1 VPRELPEDLLTALV
15 AELDG
20 PSVTA
25 IALGGSYA
33 RGDANPY
40 SDVDLA
46 AFVPDGQPLPAK
58 CLIIRDGYLVSV
70 SWKTCAAWREGLTH
84 PERAILLVPSA
95 RALRVL
101 LDRDGLLARL
111 VEAARRFE
119 WAPLQA
125 EVDRFA
131 SRLLAL
137 TAEHARKTLA
147 ALVVRDELALSAAL
161 AGMASQIVL
170 AVATQRG
177 VMITSENSLARQV
190 IASVGENS
198 SWAQVLRLA
207 LGVTLTPGTL
217 AARGQAALR
226 LYGETA
232 ILLRAVLRADD
243 LPAITATTRLIA
255 ASYPA

>member
-1 VPRELPEDLLTALV
+1 MPPDLPNGLLAALV

-20 PSVTA
+20 PSVTG

-33 RGDANPY
+33 RGDANPF

-46 AFVPDGQPLPAK
+46 AFVPDGRPVPAK
-58 CLIIRDGYLVSV
+58 RLIVRDGYLVSI
-70 SWKTCAAWREGLTH
+70 SWKTCAAWREGLSH
-84 PERAILLVPSA
+84 PERAILLAPSA
-95 RALRVL
+95 RALRIL
-101 LDRDGLLARL
+101 LDRDGSLARL
-111 VEAARRFE
+111 VEAGRRFE

-125 EVDRFA
+125 EADRFA
-131 SRLLAL
+131 SQLLAL

-147 ALVVRDELALSAAL
+147 ALVARDELALSTAL
-161 AGMASQIVL
+161 ASMASHSVL

-177 VMITSENSLARQV
+177 IMITSENTLARQV
-190 IASVGENS
+190 IESVGES
-198 SWAQVLRLA
+198 SLWAHALRLA
-207 LGVTLTPGTL
+207 LGATGTPGLL
-217 AARGQAALR
+217 AARGQAALG

-232 ILLRAVLRADD
+232 ALLREVLRADD